1 MAPRLLVLT
10 QNLYLGASL
19 YPVFLAR
26 DRAEL
31 LAAAERAVVDL
42 EESDPRGRCGAVAA
56 LIELARPDIV
66 GLQEAAVWREGDRVL
81 ADLAAL
87 VLQALDGRYQLAGRW
102 SAARAALPPEL
113 GGRSV
118 ELGNAVLVRRG
129 LTVEASSG
137 EYQSRLTIPHPLLGE
152 VHLRRGWVAVDG
164 ELEGRPFRVV
174 DTHLEA
180 TEPVLPAAVAVQ
192 LAQAEELAAGP
203 AAVAPVIVVGDL
215 NSDDAARGVNRT
227 ESRNNLVR
235 AGFTDAWTE
244 LRPGEPGLT
253 WRLGD
258 EIAREDAEL
267 GARLDLVL
275 TRGAVRAIK
284 IERLGQDPSARTP
297 SGRWPSDHLA
307 LAATLELG

>member
-1 MAPRLLVLT
+1 MAPLLRVLT

-26 DRAEL
+26 DRPEL
-31 LAAAERAVVDL
+31 LAAVERAVVQL
-42 EESDPRGRCGAVAA
+42 EESDPSGRCAAVAA
-56 LIELARPDIV
+56 LIDGACPDLV
-66 GLQEAAVWREGDRVL
+66 GLQEAAVWRVGDRVMV
-81 ADLAAL
+81 DLAAL

-102 SAARAALPPEL
+102 SAARAALPPDL

-118 ELGNAVLVRRG
+118 ELGNAVLIRRG
-129 LTVEASSG
+129 LAVTASTG
-137 EYQSRLTIPHPLLGE
+137 EYQSRLSLPHPLLGE
-152 VHLRRGWVAVDG
+152 LHLRRGWVAVDG

-192 LAQAEELAAGP
+192 LAQAAELAAGP

-215 NSDDAARGVNRT
+215 NSDDAALGVNPT

-235 AGFTDAWTE
+235 AGFTDAWTA
-244 LRPGEPGLT
+244 LRPGERGLT
-253 WRLGD
+253 WRLDD
-258 EIAREDAEL
+258 EITREDAAL

-275 TRGAVRAIK
+275 TRGAVRAIE

-297 SGRWPSDHLA
+297 SGRWPSDHLG
-307 LAATLELG
+307 LAATLDLG